1 MKSINIKAILLTLLI
16 SLILGAIV
24 YSFYDKF
31 EKVTEEINIGFN
43 GEARSN
49 PLYASRLFLKKMGIP
64 AERVD
69 IYRLEDL
76 PSTKTVILI
85 NTYRSTLSTK
95 RIEKL
100 LEWVDRGG
108 HLITII
114 APDYI
119 ETEEG
124 GDILQSTLKIKAE
137 DTRYFDGEYE
147 DDKSDDSKSD
157 KDSDEDYDP
166 VNYVALKGL
175 DKKYA
180 LNFYQMD
187 PIDSDNDSDEKV
199 MVKGSVFLLN
209 RTYGDGMVS
218 IASDLEF
225 AENNYIEDEDHAEFF
240 WQLVHRKHANPENV
254 WLLNSD
260 DMPALWEWLWQYAWQ
275 LILTLFVFLA
285 LWLYSLSHRFGPTI
299 AVQELDRRR
308 LLEHIQASGYFFW
321 KKNQQNKLIESSR
334 QVVLQKLGTLFPA
347 WRRLNV
353 DEQLTLASEYTGL
366 AIDKLRPLLFESRK
380 LSMDEFIQLVQQLEE
395 IRRK

>member
-1 MKSINIKAILLTLLI
+1 MNIKAIIITLLT
-16 SLILGAIV
+16 SLVLGGIV

-31 EKVTEEINIGFN
+31 EKVTEDIDIGFS

-76 PSTKTVILI
+76 PSTKTVILV

-114 APDYI
+114 APDYT
-119 ETEEG
+119 ETEEEK
-124 GDILQSTLKIKAE
+124 DLLQSTLKIKAE
-137 DTRYFDGEYE
+137 DTRYFDSEYE
-147 DDKSDDSKSD
+147 DDQSDDKNTD
-157 KDSDEDYDP
+157 DDEGYDP
-166 VNYVALKGL
+166 INDVTLKGL
-175 DKKYA
+175 DKKYG
-180 LNFYQMD
+180 LNIYQMD
-187 PIDSDNDSDEKV
+187 PIDSNNEADEKV
-199 MVKGSVFLLN
+199 MVKGSVFLVN
-209 RTYGDGMVS
+209 RAYGEGMVS
-218 IASDLEF
+218 ISSDLEF
-225 AENNYIEDEDHAEFF
+225 AENSNIEDEDHAEFF
-240 WQLVHRKHANPENV
+240 WQLVHRKHASPENV

-275 LILTLFVFLA
+275 FILTSLIFLA

-299 AVQELDRRR
+299 PSRELDRRR

-321 KKNQQNKLIESSR
+321 KKNQQDKLIDSSR

-347 WRRLNV
+347 WHQLSV
-353 DEQLTLASEYTGL
+353 DEQLALASEYTEL
-366 AIDKLRPLLFESRK
+366 PEKKLRPLLFENRK
-380 LSMDEFIQLVQQLEE
+380 LSMDEFIQFVQQLEE